1 MGRKMKLTYN
11 DVYEKCKS
19 IKIKTNSK
27 IFGIP
32 KGGLV
37 PASIIAN
44 LNKSV
49 LVDSPD
55 ESDYIV
61 DDLIDSGKTKE
72 RYDKYKKQF
81 IALYDKPKEWIIFP
95 WEINEAP
102 AEDSIIRLLQA
113 IGENPKRE
121 GLLDTPTRHLKYLKE
136 FLNPP
141 QFNLTTF
148 SKENYD
154 EMIIVKDI
162 EFYSLCEHHI
172 LPFFG
177 KGTIAYIPNENILGL
192 SKLPRVLEMFS
203 RRLQNQERITK
214 QVCEYIQDKI
224 NPKGVAVSLTAR
236 HLCMEMRG
244 VKKQANTTT
253 NKLIGVFKED
263 FKCRQEFFN
272 ILKTT

>member
-11 DVYEKCKS
+11 DIYEKCKS
-19 IKIKTNSK
+19 VKIKPNSK

-32 KGGLV
+32 KGGLI

-44 LNKSV
+44 LNQSV
-49 LVDSPD
+49 LVDTPE
-55 ESDYIV
+55 ESDYII

-72 RYDKYKKQF
+72 RYDKFNKKF
-81 IALYDKPKEWIIFP
+81 IALYGKPKEWIIFP
-95 WEINEAP
+95 WELNETP

-121 GLLDTPTRHLKYLKE
+121 GLIDTPKRHLKYLHE

-141 QFNLTTF
+141 EFNLTTF
-148 SKENYD
+148 AKENYD

-162 EFYSLCEHHI
+162 EFYSLCEHHL

-177 KGTIAYIPNENILGL
+177 KAAIAYIPNKNIVGL

-203 RRLQNQERITK
+203 RKLQNQERITN
-214 QVCEYIQDKI
+214 QVAEYLQENL

-244 VKKQANTTT
+244 VRKQANTTT

-263 FKCRQEFFN
+263 SKCREEF
-272 ILKTT
+272 LKAL